1 MVEARARCGGGCV
14 NLPRSQGL
22 TREFQHRPIRLHRPS
37 VMEGRRN
44 NPRSDM
50 RADKETSLAA
60 SASPSLAAERYA
72 QALFELAKDE
82 GSLDAVAADLDAI
95 VKLIAG
101 NTEFA
106 RLVNSPVIN
115 RDQKAAAMAEIL
127 ETAGAAKLTRNF
139 IGLVARNRRL
149 FLLPHIGR
157 GFTRLLAKHR
167 GEINA
172 DVKTA
177 HALNDAQLA
186 DLKATLKA
194 AYGKEPLLNVTVD
207 PSLLAGLVVKV
218 GSKMIDSSLKTK
230 LNALKTVLTEA

>member
-14 NLPRSQGL
+14 ILSLTKRL
-22 TREFQHRPIRLHRPS
+22 TREFSVVRTAARCHPS
-37 VMEGRRN
+37 TGADKN
-44 NPRSDM
+44 NPRQSC
-50 RADKETSLAA
+50 AIDKEISLAA

-82 GSLDAVAADLDAI
+82 SSLDAVAADLDAI

-101 NTEFA
+101 NKEFA
-106 RLVNSPVIN
+106 RLVNSPVIG

-127 ETAGAAKLTRNF
+127 EKAGAAQLTRNF
-139 IGLVARNRRL
+139 VGLVARNRRL
-149 FLLPHIGR
+149 FLLPYIGK

-177 HALNDAQLA
+177 HPLNDTQLA

-194 AYGKEPLLNVTVD
+194 AYGKDPLLNVTVD

>member
-1 MVEARARCGGGCV
+1 
-14 NLPRSQGL
+14 
-22 TREFQHRPIRLHRPS
+22 
-37 VMEGRRN
+37 MEI
-44 NPRSDM
+44 
-50 RADKETSLAA
+50 SLAA
-60 SASPSLAAERYA
+60 SASPSLAGERYA

-82 GSLDAVAADLDAI
+82 GSLDAVAGDLGSI
-95 VKLIAG
+95 VALIAD
-101 NTEFA
+101 NAEFA
-106 RLVNSPVIN
+106 RLVNSPVIG

-127 ETAGAAKLTRNF
+127 GKAGATKLTSNF
-139 IGLVARNRRL
+139 IGVVAQNRRL
-149 FLLPHIGR
+149 FLLPQIGKA
-157 GFTRLLAKHR
+157 FSRLLAKHR

-177 HALNDAQLA
+177 HKLTDAQIA

>member
-14 NLPRSQGL
+14 NLPRKLRL
-22 TREFQHRPIRLHRPS
+22 TRDFSARPTERTGRPAT
-37 VMEGRRN
+37 EGRKKQPAQN
-44 NPRSDM
+44 SALEM
-50 RADKETSLAA
+50 EISLAA
-60 SASPSLAAERYA
+60 SASPSLAGERYA

-82 GSLDAVAADLDAI
+82 GSLDAVAGDLGSI
-95 VKLIAG
+95 VALIAD
-101 NTEFA
+101 NAEFA
-106 RLVNSPVIN
+106 RLVNSPVIG

-127 ETAGAAKLTRNF
+127 GKAGATKLTSNF
-139 IGLVARNRRL
+139 IGVVAQNRRL
-149 FLLPHIGR
+149 FLLPQIGKA
-157 GFTRLLAKHR
+157 FSRLLAKHR

-177 HALNDAQLA
+177 HKLTDAQIA